1 MRTPAADDCPLRS
14 AQLSGS
20 PDKQPLSP
28 FCTELPNRRS
38 IFGTVRVPSAKSLTR
53 IARHARASSKIRQTE
68 FDRGETVIARMTP
81 DDRSAGMHLLEKGT
95 LVDFKVLDVQVLP
108 GPDDAEFGLRIDLRL
123 NGDDDEGSND
133 VEWGGLGFC
142 FVLAVLSFADAR
154 PRGASEMDYKDDDQI
169 TLVDFLEGF
178 SFVRG
183 ELHFRGD
190 YIRGRRLKT
199 NITIKADGAVTLET
213 VGRGKT
219 ALQWLDRLKGKK
231 MMSLIS

>member
-1 MRTPAADDCPLRS
+1 L
-14 AQLSGS
+14 
-20 PDKQPLSP
+20 
-28 FCTELPNRRS
+28 
-38 IFGTVRVPSAKSLTR
+38 ITR
-53 IARHARASSKIRQTE
+53 MK
-68 FDRGETVIARMTP
+68 P
-81 DDRSAGMHLLEKGT
+81 DDRSAGMHLLEKGM
-95 LVDFKVLDVQVLP
+95 LADFTILDVQVKP
-108 GPDDAEFGLRIDLRL
+108 GPDDAEFGVRIDLRL
-123 NGDDDEGSND
+123 GEVDDDISND

-154 PRGASEMDYKDDDQI
+154 PRGASEMDYEKDDQI
-169 TLVDFLEGF
+169 TLLDFLEGL

-199 NITIKADGAVTLET
+199 DITVKADGAVTLET
-213 VGRGKT
+213 LGRGKA

>member
-1 MRTPAADDCPLRS
+1 
-14 AQLSGS
+14 
-20 PDKQPLSP
+20 
-28 FCTELPNRRS
+28 
-38 IFGTVRVPSAKSLTR
+38 
-53 IARHARASSKIRQTE
+53 
-68 FDRGETVIARMTP
+68 MTP
-81 DDRSAGMHLLEKGT
+81 EDISAGKHLLKNGS
-95 LVDFKVLDVQVLP
+95 LVEFKILDTQVLP
-108 GPDDAEFGLRIDLRL
+108 GFDDAEFGFRIDLRL
-123 NGDDDEGSND
+123 GEEEDDSDE

-154 PRGASEMDYKDDDQI
+154 PRGASEIDYQEDDQI
-169 TLVDFLEGF
+169 TLTDFLEGF

-199 NITIKADGAVTLET
+199 DISVKPDGLVRLET
-213 VGRGKT
+213 VGRGKA

>member
-1 MRTPAADDCPLRS
+1 
-14 AQLSGS
+14 
-20 PDKQPLSP
+20 
-28 FCTELPNRRS
+28 
-38 IFGTVRVPSAKSLTR
+38 
-53 IARHARASSKIRQTE
+53 
-68 FDRGETVIARMTP
+68 VITRMTP

-95 LVDFKVLDVQVLP
+95 LVEFKILDVQVMP
-108 GPDDAEFGLRIDLRL
+108 GPDDAEFGFRIDLRL
-123 NGDDDEGSND
+123 GDEDEDSND

-154 PRGASEMDYKDDDQI
+154 PRGASEMDYQEDDQI
-169 TLVDFLEGF
+169 TLMDFLEGF

-199 NITIKADGAVTLET
+199 DITVKPDGAVTLET
-213 VGRGKT
+213 VGRGKA

>member
-1 MRTPAADDCPLRS
+1 
-14 AQLSGS
+14 
-20 PDKQPLSP
+20 
-28 FCTELPNRRS
+28 
-38 IFGTVRVPSAKSLTR
+38 
-53 IARHARASSKIRQTE
+53 
-68 FDRGETVIARMTP
+68 MTT

-95 LVDFKVLDVQVLP
+95 LVDFKILDVQVMP

-123 NGDDDEGSND
+123 GGDDEDSSD

-154 PRGASEMDYKDDDQI
+154 PRGASEMDYEKDDQI
-169 TLVDFLEGF
+169 TLVDFLGGL

-199 NITIKADGAVTLET
+199 DITVKADGAVTLET
-213 VGRGKT
+213 VGRGKA
-219 ALQWLDRLKGKK
+219 ALLWLDRLKGKK
-231 MMSLIS
+231 IMSLIS